1 MALSHFYF
9 LFILFLTVNCNIK
22 NILTHSRMGQNSP
35 VSYIS
40 KYQMLL
46 AFSLNFLLG
55 EKFTWE
61 KTGMI
66 LYQKGLILC
75 WDLDFFRVLI

>member
-9 LFILFLTVNCNIK
+9 LFILFLTVNCNTK
-22 NILTHSRMGQNSP
+22 NILAHSRVGQNSP

-55 EKFTWE
+55 EKYLGENWNDLISERANSLLGF
-61 KTGMI
+61 
-66 LYQKGLILC
+66 GL
-75 WDLDFFRVLI
+75 F